1 MRLIPHHLTSQ
12 PCPPVILRSYLVFIV
27 CLSIALPQ
35 PYFHC
40 LGSSHFA
47 AVTTGITFS
56 FFSFGYKDL
65 SVRLVLSCLPMDS
78 TAVRKL
84 DQECHIGLQSRRT
97 GSSKGPVKGIDP
109 KLEYGTRIHYVP
121 FKESLTQ

>member
-1 MRLIPHHLTSQ
+1 MRLIPHHLT
-12 PCPPVILRSYLVFIV
+12 R
-27 CLSIALPQ
+27 LSPSRVQHSGCFAYMYDGCIALPQ